1 MRMSIVTICTF
12 LLAAPARGQTPAVET
27 LPIDN
32 LRERLEALEPS
43 DPIAYFEL
51 GEEVAQEFQTPE
63 ELALARELYAIA
75 FDLDRRR
82 DGRYGASIAL
92 ALADLVG
99 VGSEQD
105 WLLSLAHT
113 LDRRLARP
121 DWHHAATAETSF
133 QNTYLAALAVGRVRA
148 GQGRE
153 AQELLSLPEV
163 RSIIQ
168 RYGPL
173 LSPIAQ
179 PAEAWLL
186 REARRWPCPECRQQ
200 RISKAVDAS
209 RGAFVA
215 CRVCGGNPGPELS
228 TEEFIA
234 TLRFEARML
243 RGIQRSWA
251 AQVIADGGAP
261 VRDPDPAELPGILAV
276 DTRRT
281 LWRDGRWVA
290 PSESAT
296 PAEPETEAQ
305 PLPAMSRE
313 ERFESTNAP

>member
-1 MRMSIVTICTF
+1 MRLPILAIL
-12 LLAAPARGQTPAVET
+12 LLAARLGAQTPAVET
-27 LPIDN
+27 LPIEN
-32 LRERLEALEPS
+32 LRERLESLDPS
-43 DPIAYFEL
+43 DPMAYFEL

-75 FDLDRRR
+75 FDLDREAG
-82 DGRYGASIAL
+82 GRHGASIAL

-99 VGSEQD
+99 IGGERD

-121 DWHHAATAETSF
+121 DWHRAATGEASL
-133 QNTYLAALAVGRVRA
+133 QSTYLAALAVGRVRA

-153 AQELLSLPEV
+153 ARELLSLPEV
-163 RSIIQ
+163 RAIIR
-168 RYGPL
+168 RYGAL

-179 PAEAWLL
+179 PADAWLD
-186 REARRWPCPECRQQ
+186 REARRWPCPECHQQ
-200 RISKAVDAS
+200 RVSKAVDAA

-243 RGIQRSWA
+243 RGVQRSWS

-261 VRDPDPAELPGILAV
+261 VRDPDPAELSSILGI

-281 LWRDGRWVA
+281 LWRNGRWIA
-290 PSESAT
+290 PEGSEA
-296 PAEPETEAQ
+296 PADPV
-305 PLPAMSRE
+305 E
-313 ERFESTNAP
+313 ERPKEDTPELDEGDTVGRANRS

>member
-1 MRMSIVTICTF
+1 MRTK
-12 LLAAPARGQTPAVET
+12 LLAILLLGARVCAQTPAVET
-27 LPIDN
+27 LPIDD
-32 LRERLEALEPS
+32 LRERLESLDPS
-43 DPIAYFEL
+43 DPMAYFEL
-51 GEEVAQEFQTPE
+51 GEEVAQEFETPE
-63 ELALARELYAIA
+63 ELALARELYTIA
-75 FDLDRRR
+75 FDLDRRLG
-82 DGRYGASIAL
+82 GRHGASIAL

-99 VGSEQD
+99 IGSERD

-121 DWHHAATAETSF
+121 DWHRAATGDASL
-133 QNTYLAALAVGRVRA
+133 QNAYLAALAVGRVRA

-163 RSIIQ
+163 RSIIR
-168 RYGPL
+168 RYGAL

-179 PAEAWLL
+179 PAEAWLD
-186 REARRWPCPECRQQ
+186 REARRWPCPECHQQ
-200 RISKAVDAS
+200 RVSKAIDAS
-209 RGAFVA
+209 SGAFVA

-243 RGIQRSWA
+243 RGVQRSWS

-261 VRDPDPAELPGILAV
+261 VRDPDPAELSSILGV

-290 PSESAT
+290 PEGSEAPAAPAQERPQEDT
-296 PAEPETEAQ
+296 PDHDDGDAIGRA
-305 PLPAMSRE
+305 SR
-313 ERFESTNAP
+313 S